1 MKTRFLFLLL
11 FIASYSFSQSVN
23 DYKAVIVP
31 VKFDFLKSEN
41 QYRLNTLTKFN
52 LKKAGFEAFYTNEAL
67 PMEYSDRC
75 NVLYLDVKEDNA
87 FLMTKV
93 FITFSDCKGSV
104 VFQSAVGKSK
114 EKDFQLAYT
123 EALNN
128 AFQSVYALNYK
139 YSGAK
144 SNTQPLD
151 VAAPPVAVAPAAVA
165 NKSNDIN
172 VVTGT
177 AANLLFA
184 QAIPNGFQL
193 VDNTPKV
200 VMKIF
205 RTSNAACYIA
215 TKGSIE
221 GVLIAKENHWYF
233 EYYQNDKLFSERIEV
248 KF

>member
-23 DYKAVIVP
+23 DYKAVIIP
-31 VKFDFLKSEN
+31 MKYDFLNAEN
-41 QYRLNTLTKFN
+41 QYRLQTITKLN
-52 LKKAGFEAFYTNEAL
+52 LQKAGFEAFYKNETL
-67 PMEYSDRC
+67 PTEFNDRC
-75 NVLYLDVKEDNA
+75 SILYLDVKKDNA
-87 FLMTKV
+87 FLVTKL
-93 FITFSDCKGSV
+93 FITFSDCNGV
-104 VFQSAVGKSK
+104 VIFQSAIGKSK
-114 EKDFQLAYT
+114 EKEYQIAYS

-139 YSGAK
+139 YNGAK
-144 SNTQPLD
+144 NSAKPLEE
-151 VAAPPVAVAPAAVA
+151 VVPAVVVPATVA
-165 NKSNDIN
+165 NSVNDLKI
-172 VVTGT
+172 VDSTD
-177 AANLLFA
+177 ANLLFA

-205 RTSNAACYIA
+205 RTSSAACYIA
-215 TKGSIE
+215 TKGSIQ

-233 EYYQNDKLFSERIEV
+233 EYYQNDKLISERTEV

>member
-11 FIASYSFSQSVN
+11 FIASYSFAQSVN
-23 DYKAVIVP
+23 DYKAVIIP
-31 VKFDFLKSEN
+31 MKYDFLNAEN
-41 QYRLNTLTKFN
+41 QYRLQTITKLN
-52 LKKAGFEAFYTNEAL
+52 LKKAGFEAFYKNETL
-67 PMEYSDRC
+67 PTEFNDRC
-75 NVLYLDVKEDNA
+75 SILYLDVKKDNA
-87 FLMTKV
+87 FLVTKL
-93 FITFSDCKGSV
+93 FITFSDCNGV
-104 VFQSAVGKSK
+104 VIFQSAIGKSK
-114 EKDFQLAYT
+114 EKEYQIAYS

-139 YSGAK
+139 YNGAK
-144 SNTQPLD
+144 NNAKHLD
-151 VAAPPVAVAPAAVA
+151 EAVPPAVGVPAAA
-165 NKSNDIN
+165 ASTN
-172 VVTGT
+172 VESKIFDSTD
-177 AANLLFA
+177 ANLLFA

-215 TKGSIE
+215 TKGSIQ

-233 EYYQNDKLFSERIEV
+233 EYYQNDKLISERIEV